1 MKLLHQAG
9 ASLTEVDDAGY
20 YPISVL
26 FQNQDLEES
35 LQILKY
41 LLENGANVHVKDYET
56 EDSLLHNCG
65 GIFSI
70 FGYFFVGVF
79 EPWDSQFFFYSHQYF
94 WILLFVRHTSNYKS
108 DLFYTVVVWTSW
120 RYF

>member
-1 MKLLHQAG
+1 VKLLHQAG

-94 WILLFVRHTSNYKS
+94 
-108 DLFYTVVVWTSW
+108 
-120 RYF
+120 